1 VRSAIKAFRPVLMAL
16 KMREPKQYRP
26 VYIAEFDHLH
36 LLELDSCSIEI
47 RIANLDDCSG
57 MFISAYTQTG
67 LLRNYII
74 LDSSLFNRKEQAIRE
89 QFKIACIHEF
99 CHFVAIVYAAT
110 TRMEIETLKES
121 ILKRLNAKLDKLP
134 KETLI
139 EVYNILS
146 DERDK
151 RDCFPEEL
159 TDKHFRLDLEGNT
172 PDYNILFHHFMF
184 SKELFETDFTKEKQ
198 NTFKELYKN
207 KDAKKAVAFLRES
220 LKKVTQEKDVPYNLA
235 FNQLLKWV
243 HKYTE

>member
-1 VRSAIKAFRPVLMAL
+1 MAL
-16 KMREPKQYRP
+16 KLRDPEHYRP

-36 LLELDSCSIEI
+36 LLELDSCSIEPLL
-47 RIANLDDCSG
+47 ADLDDCSG
-57 MFISAYTQTG
+57 IFASAYTKTG
-67 LLRNYII
+67 LLQNYII
-74 LDSSLFNRKEQAIRE
+74 LNRALFNRENQEIRE
-89 QFKIACIHEF
+89 QLKITGIHEF

-110 TRMEIETLKES
+110 TRMEIETLKKS
-121 ILKRLNAKLDKLP
+121 ILKRLNAKIDKLP

-139 EVYNILS
+139 EIYTILS

-151 RDCFPEEL
+151 RDYFPEEL
-159 TDKHFRLDLEGNT
+159 TDKHFRLDIEGNT

-198 NTFKELYKN
+198 DKFKELYKK
-207 KDAKKAVAFLRES
+207 KDAKEAVEFLLES